1 MPKKRPIAS
10 ETEELT
16 FPVRLRAAMEFR
28 GENQTS
34 LAAKVN
40 MKRQTI
46 GYYMS
51 GQSQPNTD
59 GLAALSRSLGVSAD
73 WLLGTTEKTKTA
85 SEENDIYSYF
95 GMNAAQLIVE
105 KEWGES
111 TRADF
116 ITLLLS
122 DTSNLDKL
130 ISAIKARQHESKER
144 KNMLDF
150 DGLSL
155 SKAEEASII
164 DVATKAL
171 VERYFWKIIDR
182 AAEEGSAD
190 N

>member
-51 GQSQPNTD
+51 GQSQPNAD
-59 GLAALSRSLGVSAD
+59 GLAALSRALGVSAD
-73 WLLGTTEKTKTA
+73 WLLGTTEISKTA

-95 GMNAAQLIVE
+95 GRNAIQLIVE

-122 DTSNLDKL
+122 DIDNLDRL
-130 ISAIKARQHESKER
+130 ILAIRARQHEAKER
-144 KNMLDF
+144 NSALDL

-155 SKAEEASII
+155 SKAEEAYML
-164 DVATKAL
+164 DAATKAL
-171 VERYFWKIIDR
+171 VDRFFWKIIDR
-182 AAEEGSAD
+182 AAEAGGTD